1 MKYYI
6 VRILAAFLFMGS
18 FAVGPLVGAEYGK
31 WIGWTCFII
40 LATAGIVLHFTADKI
55 TKRNASNSASKK

>member
-6 VRILAAFLFMGS
+6 VRVLAACLFMGS
-18 FAVGPLVGAEYGK
+18 FAVGFLAGAEYGE

-40 LATAGIVLHFTADKI
+40 LATTGIVLHFTADKI
-55 TKRNASNSASKK
+55 IKRKAEKIQP

>member
-1 MKYYI
+1 MNYYG

-18 FAVGPLVGAEYGK
+18 FAAGCLAGAEYGK

-40 LATAGIVLHFTADKI
+40 LATAGIVLHFVADKI
-55 TKRNASNSASKK
+55 TKRNAEKIQQ